1 MPASAEVTSDRF
13 IDMHT
18 PAAALRMHD
27 MTEEI
32 CIDAQA
38 PKLDEIHAA
47 EERRQKA
54 EAAKPMSS
62 APMRYNADGS
72 VDWGNMWDSFCAL
85 ASAGGPPH
93 RATPLL
99 PEAGADPDSNGYQ
112 FAQREIMRGIQ
123 LVSGLRAAPACA
135 GWIAVECPV
144 EGMATWIAEQG
155 MQENVAIQQHGSA
168 FWVPCGEH
176 WALKGEIKNVIT
188 VVAKTTHYYADHLSA
203 DAKTLF
209 ALEAGLAQVSALLRK
224 WMRR

>member
-1 MPASAEVTSDRF
+1 
-13 IDMHT
+13 MHT

-27 MTEEI
+27 MTEEMHI
-32 CIDAQA
+32 SAQA
-38 PKLDEIHAA
+38 PTLEETHAA

-99 PEAGADPDSNGYQ
+99 PEADADPDSDGYQ
-112 FAQREIMRGIQ
+112 FAQREIIRGIQ
-123 LVSGLRAAPACA
+123 LVSGMHATPASA
-135 GWIAVECPV
+135 GWIAVECPN
-144 EGMATWIAEQG
+144 EGMSAWIAEQG
-155 MQENVAIQQHGSA
+155 TQENVTIQQHGRA

-203 DAKTLF
+203 DAKTMF
-209 ALEAGLAQVSALLRK
+209 ALEAGLAQAGALLRK